1 MINKGTYASDNLM
14 DEDESRAS
22 SEIDI
27 GEREGPDNDQS
38 KE

>member
-1 MINKGTYASDNLM
+1 L
-14 DEDESRAS
+14 DEDEGRIGL
-22 SEIDI
+22 EMEE